1 MAEQQYVTVD
11 TKEGLD
17 GMRAKPAMYL
27 GSTGVLMQG
36 HAPRAL
42 TQMAQE
48 VISNS
53 LDEALAG
60 HGDVVDV
67 VINEDQSMSI
77 IDQGRGV
84 PKGPDKTFDAVIRS
98 CTAPHTS
105 GKFDDANYAG
115 ENTTG
120 THGIG
125 LKATNA
131 ISKKLI
137 VEATCAS
144 STVNKSGEIVADG
157 GFVQYYI
164 EFEQATVLEA
174 KEIKR
179 WSKKEAETE
188 EVKTGTKITFW
199 PDDTILESI
208 EWTLNDLEPR
218 LEASAFLFPGVE
230 VRLEDKRSGVEK
242 SWKYENGLEDY
253 ISNMSK
259 GESLLKSIKKPI
271 VVDTL
276 SEVDNYTFKVAA
288 ALVYSDDMNS
298 IIETYANGVPTK
310 EGGPHLDGFNAAILK
325 AINDFATDKKL
336 IKQNFRLSDVTEGL
350 IAALHVQVPS
360 KIFETEG
367 QTKEKLATVQAR
379 TATYQSVYQ
388 ALSNFFYDNL
398 DAATEIVEKTEA
410 ARQAR
415 EAAAKS
421 RKDSKASKDAKRSK
435 KLEISSKLKQAL
447 SKDPKKKELI
457 ITEGDSASN
466 AKRDK
471 MTQAIL
477 GIRGKIRNVFELTLA
492 EALSN
497 EEVSTIIGSIG
508 AGVGSECKPEDSNYG
523 AGIYLACF
531 DGETKVKSLDGK
543 SYSFNELVESNTDEL
558 WVYSMDSNGRVVPAL
573 AKKIRKTGDRSKM
586 VRVTLDNGEVI
597 ESTPEHLFMTVDGVY
612 IEAQNLRSGQSLMPL
627 YTKLDER
634 GYELFYSQADGRYE
648 FTHRMV
654 AENVHSLERSLAE
667 ERLKNEEHHAN
678 HNSVQVHH
686 KDENKLNNLPEN
698 LEYNTAK
705 EHWNHHAKDGERITR
720 YNQSEERLDHLKDL
734 HKEGVYDQSYF
745 GNNGYNGSDQHK
757 NDIKNAHS
765 RGVYKENYRKLSD
778 YNRSDEHAK
787 IVAKTNASEKHI
799 DSVKRSKILMSV
811 RFLIDHNM
819 PVDEYHYEMYR
830 NKSAM
835 RFKNAIE
842 YFGSIDLMIE
852 EALKTE
858 PREFEHA
865 RDFRFSYDSD
875 RKQKNQIAKVVRKI
889 LDANEAVTE
898 ARYNSEKGSRT
909 PRFDRA
915 VEKFGSYENLIEYA
929 SNYNHKVV
937 SVETIEYDD
946 AKPVYCMT
954 VDEHHNFFLDNGVLV
969 KNCDADDDGA
979 HITAL
984 LLTLIYKFMRNLI
997 VAGHVYV
1004 IVPPLYK
1011 AERYVKGKPEIKMFF
1026 TEQELAAARPTLGG
1040 YDIIRYKGLGEM
1052 DKDTEAFDAITNR
1065 ETRRVVQV
1073 TIEDAM
1079 RAAQM
1084 MKVLMGDDATLRSS
1098 WIETSIDFEEM
1109 AYS

>member
-60 HGDVVDV
+60 FGEVVEV
-67 VINEDQSMSI
+67 IINEDQSMSI
-77 IDQGRGV
+77 IDSGRGV
-84 PKGPDKTFDAVIRS
+84 PKGPDDTFDAVIRS

-105 GKFDDANYAG
+105 GKFDDSNYAG

-144 STVNKSGEIVADG
+144 STVNKFGEIVADG
-157 GFVQYYI
+157 GYVQYYI
-164 EFEQATVLEA
+164 EFEQATILEA

-179 WSKKEAETE
+179 WSEKEAETE

-230 VRLEDKRSGVEK
+230 VRLVDKRSDIEK

-276 SEVDNYTFKVAA
+276 SEVDDYTFKVVA

-379 TATYQSVYQ
+379 TATYQAVYQ

-492 EALSN
+492 EALAN

-523 AGIYLACF
+523 AGVYLA
-531 DGETKVKSLDGK
+531 
-543 SYSFNELVESNTDEL
+543 
-558 WVYSMDSNGRVVPAL
+558 
-573 AKKIRKTGDRSKM
+573 
-586 VRVTLDNGEVI
+586 
-597 ESTPEHLFMTVDGVY
+597 
-612 IEAQNLRSGQSLMPL
+612 
-627 YTKLDER
+627 
-634 GYELFYSQADGRYE
+634 
-648 FTHRMV
+648 
-654 AENVHSLERSLAE
+654 
-667 ERLKNEEHHAN
+667 
-678 HNSVQVHH
+678 
-686 KDENKLNNLPEN
+686 
-698 LEYNTAK
+698 
-705 EHWNHHAKDGERITR
+705 
-720 YNQSEERLDHLKDL
+720 
-734 HKEGVYDQSYF
+734 
-745 GNNGYNGSDQHK
+745 
-757 NDIKNAHS
+757 
-765 RGVYKENYRKLSD
+765 
-778 YNRSDEHAK
+778 
-787 IVAKTNASEKHI
+787 
-799 DSVKRSKILMSV
+799 
-811 RFLIDHNM
+811 
-819 PVDEYHYEMYR
+819 
-830 NKSAM
+830 
-835 RFKNAIE
+835 
-842 YFGSIDLMIE
+842 
-852 EALKTE
+852 
-858 PREFEHA
+858 
-865 RDFRFSYDSD
+865 
-875 RKQKNQIAKVVRKI
+875 
-889 LDANEAVTE
+889 
-898 ARYNSEKGSRT
+898 
-909 PRFDRA
+909 
-915 VEKFGSYENLIEYA
+915 
-929 SNYNHKVV
+929 
-937 SVETIEYDD
+937 
-946 AKPVYCMT
+946 
-954 VDEHHNFFLDNGVLV
+954 
-969 KNCDADDDGA
+969 CDADDDGA

-984 LLTLIYKFMRNLI
+984 LLALFYKFMRNLI
-997 VAGHVYV
+997 TAGHVYV

-1026 TEQELAAARPTLGG
+1026 TEQELAAARPTLNG

-1084 MKVLMGDDATLRSS
+1084 MKVLMGDDAALRSA
-1098 WIETSIDFEEM
+1098 WIESSIDFEEM

>member
-144 STVNKSGEIVADG
+144 STINKSGEIVADG

-179 WSKKEAETE
+179 WSKKDVENE

-208 EWTLNDLEPR
+208 DWTLNDLEPR

-276 SEVDNYTFKVAA
+276 SEVDNYTFKVVA

-379 TATYQSVYQ
+379 TATYQAVYQ

-398 DAATEIVEKTEA
+398 DAATEIVEKTES

-508 AGVGSECKPEDSNYG
+508 AGVGSECKPEDSNYQQ
-523 AGIYLACF
+523 GIYLA
-531 DGETKVKSLDGK
+531 
-543 SYSFNELVESNTDEL
+543 
-558 WVYSMDSNGRVVPAL
+558 A
-573 AKKIRKTGDRSKM
+573 
-586 VRVTLDNGEVI
+586 
-597 ESTPEHLFMTVDGVY
+597 
-612 IEAQNLRSGQSLMPL
+612 
-627 YTKLDER
+627 
-634 GYELFYSQADGRYE
+634 
-648 FTHRMV
+648 
-654 AENVHSLERSLAE
+654 
-667 ERLKNEEHHAN
+667 
-678 HNSVQVHH
+678 
-686 KDENKLNNLPEN
+686 
-698 LEYNTAK
+698 
-705 EHWNHHAKDGERITR
+705 
-720 YNQSEERLDHLKDL
+720 
-734 HKEGVYDQSYF
+734 
-745 GNNGYNGSDQHK
+745 
-757 NDIKNAHS
+757 
-765 RGVYKENYRKLSD
+765 
-778 YNRSDEHAK
+778 
-787 IVAKTNASEKHI
+787 
-799 DSVKRSKILMSV
+799 
-811 RFLIDHNM
+811 
-819 PVDEYHYEMYR
+819 
-830 NKSAM
+830 
-835 RFKNAIE
+835 
-842 YFGSIDLMIE
+842 
-852 EALKTE
+852 
-858 PREFEHA
+858 
-865 RDFRFSYDSD
+865 
-875 RKQKNQIAKVVRKI
+875 
-889 LDANEAVTE
+889 
-898 ARYNSEKGSRT
+898 
-909 PRFDRA
+909 
-915 VEKFGSYENLIEYA
+915 
-929 SNYNHKVV
+929 
-937 SVETIEYDD
+937 
-946 AKPVYCMT
+946 
-954 VDEHHNFFLDNGVLV
+954 
-969 KNCDADDDGA
+969 DADDDGA
-979 HITAL
+979 HITSL
-984 LLTLIYKFMRNLI
+984 LLALFYKFMRNLI
-997 VAGHVYV
+997 TAGHVYV

-1026 TEQELAAARPTLGG
+1026 TEQELAAARPTLNG

-1084 MKVLMGDDATLRSS
+1084 MKVLMGDDATLRSA
-1098 WIETSIDFEEM
+1098 WIESSIDFDEM

>member
-84 PKGPDKTFDAVIRS
+84 PKGPDDTFDAVVRS

-144 STVNKSGEIVADG
+144 STVNKSGEILADG
-157 GFVQYYI
+157 GYVQYYI

-188 EVKTGTKITFW
+188 EIKTGTKITFW
-199 PDDTILESI
+199 PDETILESI

-218 LEASAFLFPGVE
+218 LEASAFLFPSVE
-230 VRLEDKRSGVEK
+230 VRLVDKRSDVEK

-253 ISNMSK
+253 IANMSK
-259 GESLLKSIKKPI
+259 GESLLKSIKRPI

-276 SEVDNYTFKVAA
+276 SEVDNYTFKVVA

-379 TATYQSVYQ
+379 TATYQAVYQ

-421 RKDSKASKDAKRSK
+421 RKDSKASKEAKRSK

-492 EALSN
+492 EALAN

-508 AGVGSECKPEDSNYG
+508 AGVGSECKPEDSNYQQ
-523 AGIYLACF
+523 GIYLA
-531 DGETKVKSLDGK
+531 
-543 SYSFNELVESNTDEL
+543 
-558 WVYSMDSNGRVVPAL
+558 A
-573 AKKIRKTGDRSKM
+573 
-586 VRVTLDNGEVI
+586 
-597 ESTPEHLFMTVDGVY
+597 
-612 IEAQNLRSGQSLMPL
+612 
-627 YTKLDER
+627 
-634 GYELFYSQADGRYE
+634 
-648 FTHRMV
+648 
-654 AENVHSLERSLAE
+654 
-667 ERLKNEEHHAN
+667 
-678 HNSVQVHH
+678 
-686 KDENKLNNLPEN
+686 
-698 LEYNTAK
+698 
-705 EHWNHHAKDGERITR
+705 
-720 YNQSEERLDHLKDL
+720 
-734 HKEGVYDQSYF
+734 
-745 GNNGYNGSDQHK
+745 
-757 NDIKNAHS
+757 
-765 RGVYKENYRKLSD
+765 
-778 YNRSDEHAK
+778 
-787 IVAKTNASEKHI
+787 
-799 DSVKRSKILMSV
+799 
-811 RFLIDHNM
+811 
-819 PVDEYHYEMYR
+819 
-830 NKSAM
+830 
-835 RFKNAIE
+835 
-842 YFGSIDLMIE
+842 
-852 EALKTE
+852 
-858 PREFEHA
+858 
-865 RDFRFSYDSD
+865 
-875 RKQKNQIAKVVRKI
+875 
-889 LDANEAVTE
+889 
-898 ARYNSEKGSRT
+898 
-909 PRFDRA
+909 
-915 VEKFGSYENLIEYA
+915 
-929 SNYNHKVV
+929 
-937 SVETIEYDD
+937 
-946 AKPVYCMT
+946 
-954 VDEHHNFFLDNGVLV
+954 
-969 KNCDADDDGA
+969 DADDDGA
-979 HITAL
+979 HITSL
-984 LLTLIYKFMRNLI
+984 LLALFYKFMRNLI
-997 VAGHVYV
+997 TAGHVYV

-1026 TEQELAAARPTLGG
+1026 TEQELAAARPTLNG
-1040 YDIIRYKGLGEM
+1040 YDIMRYKGLGEM

-1084 MKVLMGDDATLRSS
+1084 MKVLMGDDATLRSA
-1098 WIETSIDFEEM
+1098 WIESSIDFEEM

>member
-1 MAEQQYVTVD
+1 MAERQYVTVD

-60 HGDVVDV
+60 FGEVVEV
-67 VINEDQSMSI
+67 IINEDQSMSI
-77 IDQGRGV
+77 IDSGRGV
-84 PKGPDKTFDAVIRS
+84 PKGPDDTFDAVIRS

-105 GKFDDANYAG
+105 GKFDDSNYAG

-137 VEATCAS
+137 VEATSAS

-157 GFVQYYI
+157 GYVQYYI
-164 EFEQATVLEA
+164 EFEQATILEA

-179 WSKKEAETE
+179 WTKKEAETE
-188 EVKTGTKITFW
+188 EIKTGTKITFW

-230 VRLEDKRSGVEK
+230 VRLVDKRSDIEK

-276 SEVDNYTFKVAA
+276 SEVDNYTFKVVA

-379 TATYQSVYQ
+379 TATYQAVYQ

-477 GIRGKIRNVFELTLA
+477 GIRGKIRNVFELTIA
-492 EALSN
+492 EALAN

-523 AGIYLACF
+523 AGVYLA
-531 DGETKVKSLDGK
+531 
-543 SYSFNELVESNTDEL
+543 
-558 WVYSMDSNGRVVPAL
+558 
-573 AKKIRKTGDRSKM
+573 
-586 VRVTLDNGEVI
+586 
-597 ESTPEHLFMTVDGVY
+597 
-612 IEAQNLRSGQSLMPL
+612 
-627 YTKLDER
+627 
-634 GYELFYSQADGRYE
+634 
-648 FTHRMV
+648 
-654 AENVHSLERSLAE
+654 
-667 ERLKNEEHHAN
+667 
-678 HNSVQVHH
+678 
-686 KDENKLNNLPEN
+686 
-698 LEYNTAK
+698 
-705 EHWNHHAKDGERITR
+705 
-720 YNQSEERLDHLKDL
+720 
-734 HKEGVYDQSYF
+734 
-745 GNNGYNGSDQHK
+745 
-757 NDIKNAHS
+757 
-765 RGVYKENYRKLSD
+765 
-778 YNRSDEHAK
+778 
-787 IVAKTNASEKHI
+787 
-799 DSVKRSKILMSV
+799 
-811 RFLIDHNM
+811 
-819 PVDEYHYEMYR
+819 
-830 NKSAM
+830 
-835 RFKNAIE
+835 
-842 YFGSIDLMIE
+842 
-852 EALKTE
+852 
-858 PREFEHA
+858 
-865 RDFRFSYDSD
+865 
-875 RKQKNQIAKVVRKI
+875 
-889 LDANEAVTE
+889 
-898 ARYNSEKGSRT
+898 
-909 PRFDRA
+909 
-915 VEKFGSYENLIEYA
+915 
-929 SNYNHKVV
+929 
-937 SVETIEYDD
+937 
-946 AKPVYCMT
+946 
-954 VDEHHNFFLDNGVLV
+954 
-969 KNCDADDDGA
+969 CDADDDGA

-984 LLTLIYKFMRNLI
+984 LLALFYKFMRNLI
-997 VAGHVYV
+997 TAGHVYV

-1026 TEQELAAARPTLGG
+1026 TEQELAAARPTLNG

-1084 MKVLMGDDATLRSS
+1084 MKVLMGDDAALRST
-1098 WIETSIDFEEM
+1098 WIESSIDFEEM